1 MRLTTV
7 TRMDLPDGVVHRYVT
22 KISPAQGRDLT
33 PSFDQARHAS
43 LGPRAGSWMALAFT
57 LPPAADRE
65 QVARAWLR
73 VIARHGTLRTV
84 LVGGAGRRPVGEEGG
99 RGGDDDG
106 SGRVGGEVDD
116 GEVDGELR
124 LRPVTVQPL
133 GWRIPP
139 AGPEEDPRAVIRRVF
154 DEACCPFARPA
165 HALCL
170 VQPRDERERPVVVI
184 GFDHSH
190 VDAWSL
196 LVVMRDFCAGLGD
209 RPRGPGPGGGPGW
222 VGAGPGW
229 AGAAL
234 PAAFSEHTAELAA
247 RPPAPG
253 RVHSRWAQIMARG
266 DGGMPV
272 FPLDLGDIDTPREQ
286 VVEVR
291 DVLDRDGVAALETAA
306 AAAGVRMIALAVAE
320 MTEVLRRRAGVGLRA
335 VLPVHSRHDAERPHH
350 WDDSVGWFITNS
362 VIECDDPDPAA
373 CAAAVR
379 EAIELGSHAL
389 GPILAPYGGMPHTP
403 GMFAVSWLDHRRLP
417 VDVDL
422 GLRPQH
428 VSAVIRTDGVMVWFV
443 VNGSGLHV
451 RCRYPDTAAARA
463 SVGGWLDDLC
473 TGLVRR
479 ALSPAVPEVPADPG
493 PGLPASTSRP
503 ATARA

>member
-7 TRMDLPDGVVHRYVT
+7 TRMELPDGVVHRYVT
-22 KISPAQGRDLT
+22 KISPAQGADLP

-57 LPPAADRE
+57 LPPAADRDL
-65 QVARAWLR
+65 VARAWLG
-73 VIARHGTLRTV
+73 VIERHGTLRTV
-84 LVGGAGRRPVGEEGG
+84 LEGGGRRGRYGAGHGVGHG
-99 RGGDDDG
+99 RGDD
-106 SGRVGGEVDD
+106 EVDD
-116 GEVDGELR
+116 ELR

-133 GWRIPP
+133 GWRVPRT
-139 AGPEEDPRAVIRRVF
+139 GPGEDPRAVVRRVF
-154 DEACCPFARPA
+154 DEACSPFARPA

-170 VQPRDERERPVVVI
+170 VQPRDPRERPVVVI
-184 GFDHSH
+184 GFDHGH

-196 LVVMRDFCAGLGD
+196 LVVMRDFCSGLDDLARGLEPGAGL
-209 RPRGPGPGGGPGW
+209 P
-222 VGAGPGW
+222 
-229 AGAAL
+229 
-234 PAAFSEHTAELAA
+234 PAAPFAEHTAELAA
-247 RPPAPG
+247 RPPAPA
-253 RVHSRWAQIMARG
+253 RVHEKWAAIMDRG
-266 DGGMPV
+266 AGGMPV
-272 FPLDLGDIDTPREQ
+272 FPLDLGDISVPREQ

-291 DVLDRDGVAALETAA
+291 DVLDPDGVAALEAA
-306 AAAGVRMIALAVAE
+306 AAAGGVRMIALAVAE
-320 MTEVLRRRAGVGLRA
+320 MTAVLRRRVGVGLRA
-335 VLPVHSRHDAERPHH
+335 VLPVHSRHDPDRPHR

-362 VIECDDPDPAA
+362 VIECDDPDPVA

-417 VDVDL
+417 IDVDP
-422 GLRPQH
+422 GLHPQH

-463 SVGGWLDDLC
+463 SVGGWLDELC
-473 TGLVRR
+473 VGLVRR
-479 ALSPAVPEVPADPG
+479 ALGALSPAEAGALQTSGGREAGDPDALSGARPG
-493 PGLPASTSRP
+493 PGRGRPASRSRP